1 MFEFLNEIRL
11 EVEKGLEG
19 EGNKQT
25 ILDQKVDPSKPGSLP
40 TIAIYDTDFSFEKTG
55 IGEAMGVTREQT
67 QDEFRGDGIKT
78 TFKLKNSTI
87 RPLISVEVPSNN
99 KLTETTDYTVDYL
112 KSEITFRTAPPK
124 VQKGKD
130 NIFVTYSLA
139 KSAGEVK
146 GLRLKLN
153 CNFDIW
159 AKTSA
164 QCDKLALSVVRSMLF
179 AEDTLAFKG
188 LHLTPL
194 GGTTISDTDAGK
206 IKELF
211 ARRLNYRVDTD
222 LSFVEKVSRIE
233 SIEIS
238 KRKV

>member
-1 MFEFLNEIRL
+1 MFKFLDEIRAEL
-11 EVEKGLEG
+11 QKGLEG

-25 ILDQKVDPSKPGSLP
+25 ILDQKPEPNKLGSLP
-40 TIAIYDTDFSFEKTG
+40 TIAIYDTGFSFEKTG

-67 QDEFRGDGIKT
+67 QDEFSGDGIKT
-78 TFKLKNSTI
+78 KFKLRNSTI
-87 RPLISVEVPSNN
+87 RPLISVEVPANN
-99 KLTETTDYTVDYL
+99 QLIETTDYTVDYS

-146 GLRLKLN
+146 GLRLKLH

-164 QCDKLALSVVRSMLF
+164 QCDKLALGVVRSMLF
-179 AEDTLAFKG
+179 AEDTLAIKG
-188 LHLTPL
+188 IHLTPL
-194 GGTTISDTDAGK
+194 GGTTISDTDGGK
-206 IKELF
+206 TKDFF

-222 LSFVEKVSRIE
+222 ISFVEKVSRIE
-233 SIEIS
+233 TIEIS
-238 KRKV
+238 KSKV